1 MWASEVVSRIAII
14 LSFVNCDIVSSL
26 KRKEGDGDQRSGV
39 GDSDR
44 VDTLVHLASALI
56 KQTETFFYNYFYYF
70 LSFCLFSYLCHTC
83 ECKSYMT
90 LAVSRSPH
98 SQAALKKLASCWFSD
113 SATFDE
119 QVPRD
124 TCEAHNSVS
133 ADCDSAATK
142 LVQFSSSPSPE
153 LVPSLEQNQTLLI
166 AILQTWYVPGNNPCC
181 DVKRNLLIS
190 DRISDAKIHRW
201 GSYLNMTLK
210 EGGRILLVT
219 LSLFSRTLAE
229 KCSDIHFKGIKS
241 SKVRAHFPEHATLLS

>member
-1 MWASEVVSRIAII
+1 M
-14 LSFVNCDIVSSL
+14 
-26 KRKEGDGDQRSGV
+26 
-39 GDSDR
+39 
-44 VDTLVHLASALI
+44 
-56 KQTETFFYNYFYYF
+56 
-70 LSFCLFSYLCHTC
+70 
-83 ECKSYMT
+83 
-90 LAVSRSPH
+90 H
-98 SQAALKKLASCWFSD
+98 SQSNKKTAIKD
-113 SATFDE
+113 PSATFDE
-119 QVPRD
+119 QVTLD

-153 LVPSLEQNQTLLI
+153 LVPSLEQNQTLPI
-166 AILQTWYVPGNNPCC
+166 AILQTWYVLGNNPCC
-181 DVKRNLLIS
+181 VKRNLLIS

-241 SKVRAHFPEHATLLS
+241 SKVRAHFPEHVTLLS